1 MADENQTPEEKL
13 ADLYARVGR
22 IQAQD
27 DAAAES
33 ATTALGAA
41 GLSADAATYAVNASV
56 TAQKYAA
63 QINKGSLSNP
73 SKPNGYKVEIIGD
86 TGKELQ
92 ITRQDGV
99 KSNNIQFKEDGNITV
114 GETGHSLGHI
124 DMWKAVDMHNNNVT
138 HGAGRALFTYSE
150 ASVGIANCEM
160 SGRGF
165 FVKWGTG
172 TTAPTVINLD
182 SYTIDPTDESA
193 HYYVNGDPFL
203 KFSSVAGGHSLVI
216 ECTKAGASIKSEGG
230 RNIIPEETQLELLSG
245 GPDTLPAISRTL
257 KHNGQYRIEVREGF
271 DLSGLTLENPPTTIT
286 SARLMLVVFPGSP
299 ADSAYQKWPINSYWV
314 DEATHSA
321 PVLADT
327 MVYHLLLENDGS
339 GKLIIKSLYN
349 YPLS

>member
-27 DAAAES
+27 DAAAAS

-99 KSNNIQFKEDGNITV
+99 KSNNIHLKEDGNITV
-114 GETGHSLGHI
+114 GEAEHSSGHI
-124 DMWKAVDMHNNNVT
+124 DMWKSVDMHHNNVT
-138 HGAGRALFTYSE
+138 HGAGRALFTYSD
-150 ASVGIANCEM
+150 ASVGTANCEM

-172 TTAPTVINLD
+172 TATTVINLD

-203 KFSSVAGGHSLVI
+203 KFSDVAGDHSLVI

-230 RNIIPEETQLELLSG
+230 RNIIPEETQLELVSEELSI
-245 GPDTLPAISRTL
+245 LPSISRTL

-299 ADSAYQKWPINSYWV
+299 TDSAYQKWPVNSYWV
-314 DEATHSA
+314 DEVTHSA
-321 PVLADT
+321 PTFADT

-339 GKLIIKSLYN
+339 GKLIIKLLYD